1 MSQDALALL
10 MKAEQQQPNKSSYT
24 IIKGSPETPESAC
37 YLLQFDGLCEPNPGI
52 ATAGAVLYS
61 PGPER
66 TVVVERGEYM
76 GPGTNNTAEYT
87 GLLIGVKSAVD
98 FGVKKLLIEG
108 DSNLVI
114 QQTSGKWKVNNETL
128 KVLHKEIRDLLLTR
142 FVFVAIKHVYRDK
155 NQAADTITNNVF
167 KNRKSFYMAL

>member
-1 MSQDALALL
+1 MPQDALALL
-10 MKAEQQQPNKSSYT
+10 MKAEQQPTNKSTYT
-24 IIKGSPETPESAC
+24 IIKGSPETPESTC

-52 ATAGAVLYS
+52 ATAGAVLYT
-61 PGPER
+61 PDK
-66 TVVVERGEYM
+66 TIIVERGEFI